1 MKWFLCIGFAAAFAS
16 GVSYWQ
22 FVYAPA
28 QAGSEHHSTPE
39 PLPTRTVMQGI
50 GYVEPVSE
58 VRKLMMRTG
67 GVIRHCYVKAGDKL
81 NKGEKILELDDATQK
96 AEVAVARKNLK
107 LVQAEAEH
115 IKVGIN
121 PYQIRAVEQSLERL
135 QEKLRHAQSE
145 VERSSQLIRTR
156 STSPEEHEAKE
167 TRYRQAQVELKE
179 KQAELVHLNKYV
191 TPEHWAMMDAK
202 VQHAQSAL
210 ELAEER
216 LREAILLAPFDGVI
230 LKVLKREGEGV
241 RMFEPEPVVLF
252 GDLSKLKVRAEID
265 ERFVTHL
272 AVGQKAIIYGRNM
285 GGKEY
290 RGTVAVL
297 EPIMGDKT
305 VFARVSSERKDLDV
319 LQIVIEMED
328 GFRAPM
334 GLQVDVRIEGDRALK
349 NNR

>member
-1 MKWFLCIGFAAAFAS
+1 MKWFLCIGITAAVAS

-28 QAGSEHHSTPE
+28 QASSEQTAAPE
-39 PLPTRTVMQGI
+39 PQPVRTVMQGI
-50 GYVEPVSE
+50 GYVEPASE
-58 VRKLMMRTG
+58 VRKLMLRTG
-67 GVIRHCYVKAGDKL
+67 GVIRHCCVKAGDKV
-81 NKGEKILELDDATQK
+81 NKGEKILELDNATQK
-96 AEVAVARKNLK
+96 AEVAVARKNLDHI
-107 LVQAEAEH
+107 QAEAEH

-121 PYQIRAVEQSLERL
+121 PYQIKAVEQTLERL

-145 VERSSQLIRTR
+145 AERSRQLIQTR
-156 STSPEEHEAKE
+156 AASREEHEAKE
-167 TRYRQAQVELKE
+167 TRYRQALVELKE
-179 KQAELVHLNKYV
+179 KEAELLHLKKYV
-191 TPEHWAMMDAK
+191 TLEHRAMMDAK

-216 LREAILLAPFDGVI
+216 LRETILLAPFDGVI

-265 ERFVTHL
+265 ERFVIHL
-272 AVGQKAIIYGRNM
+272 AVGQTAIIYGRNM

-319 LQIVIEMED
+319 LQVVIEMED

-334 GLQVDVRIEGDRALK
+334 GLQVDVRIESEIAKK
-349 NNR
+349 NAP